1 MTSAQ
6 LILVSV
12 TSALVAVFV
21 MLVVATIKRAR
32 ARDDAED
39 KKEGWSS

>member
-12 TSALVAVFV
+12 TSALVAVFT
-21 MLVVATIKRAR
+21 MLAVAMLMRAR
-32 ARDDAED
+32 RRRDE
-39 KKEGWSS
+39 

>member
-12 TSALVAVFV
+12 TSALVAVLA
-21 MLVVATIKRAR
+21 MLIVATIQRAR
-32 ARDDAED
+32 ARTNNQE
-39 KKEGWSS
+39 KEENQD

>member
-6 LILVSV
+6 FILVAV

-21 MLVVATIKRAR
+21 MLLVATFLRAR
-32 ARDDAED
+32 TRDDD
-39 KKEGWSS
+39 SD